1 MRPQTYVG
9 TEFFDYQ
16 NVGLFAHERINST
29 SFRLGEYEAL
39 KNSAVD
45 PYVSM
50 RDIYI
55 QYRTDLIENR

>member
-16 NVGLFAHERINST
+16 NVGLFTHEKINST
-29 SFRLGEYEAL
+29 SFHLGEYEAL
-39 KNSAVD
+39 KKAAVD

-50 RDIYI
+50 RDIYT
-55 QYRTDLIENR
+55 QYRTELIKNR